1 MKWNIIF
8 SYLLIGGLF
17 ISCSNKESK
26 QEKEEN
32 KVLKAEMPE
41 SFERDSFTYYNGNQK
56 KIEITLDQ
64 YFGFGFMTEG
74 QALEWELDP
83 NLSPNLTYIS
93 EVYEASADT
102 KKEKSSGKQFYTFQA
117 KKAGLAKLSFKSK
130 LTNQSKVIEIN
141 IK

>member
-1 MKWNIIF
+1 MKWSIIF
-8 SYLLIGGLF
+8 SYLLIGCLF
-17 ISCSNKESK
+17 VSCSNKESK

-56 KIEITLDQ
+56 KIDLTLDQ
-64 YFGFGFMTEG
+64 YFGFGFMAEG
-74 QALEWELDP
+74 QELEWELDSA
-83 NLSPNLTYIS
+83 LSPNLTYIS

-102 KKEKSSGKQFYTFQA
+102 KKKTEDGKQFYTFQA
-117 KKAGLAKLSFKSK
+117 KKAGTAQLKFKSR
-130 LTNQSKVIEIN
+130 LTNQLKVIEIN

>member
-1 MKWNIIF
+1 MKWNTIF
-8 SYLLIGGLF
+8 FYLLIGGLF
-17 ISCSNKESK
+17 ISCGNKESK

-41 SFERDSFTYYNGNQK
+41 SFERDSFTYYNGNQQ
-56 KIEITLDQ
+56 KIDLTLDQ

-74 QALEWELDP
+74 QELEWELDP

-93 EVYEASADT
+93 EVYEAPADS
-102 KKEKSSGKQFYTFQA
+102 KNKIKDGKQFYTFQA
-117 KKAGLAKLSFKSK
+117 NKVGTVQLKFKSK